1 MNTTNVVGPI
11 TVPAGT
17 RRGSASVN
25 IVAVYRK
32 FVTRGRAPK
41 RARIGGSLTALAVV
55 LVALTSLAAPVAAGS
70 GVPFNG
76 NLNGAETTT
85 GSFPIVSVHGNVT
98 GDATQ
103 LGKFTTEYFDTVNLV
118 NGSGT
123 GTWAFTAAS
132 GDTVTA
138 VGYGQANLPPTN
150 GVLSIEEHWT
160 ITGGTGRFAGATGSF
175 IVERVLYVA
184 TSSTT
189 GAFAGTISSPGA
201 SKS

>member
-1 MNTTNVVGPI
+1 MRVDHRTSVNTTNVVGPI

-98 GDATQ
+98 GDVSSEEEEEREPLEGGQDAFEEADLIQHAEAKALLTEFAVEFFGETKIRENMGLLSAALS
-103 LGKFTTEYFDTVNLV
+103 LGDPDA
-118 NGSGT
+118 GS
-123 GTWAFTAAS
+123 AA
-132 GDTVTA
+132 A
-138 VGYGQANLPPTN
+138 A
-150 GVLSIEEHWT
+150 E
-160 ITGGTGRFAGATGSF
+160 
-175 IVERVLYVA
+175 
-184 TSSTT
+184 
-189 GAFAGTISSPGA
+189 
-201 SKS
+201 